1 MLLDLGF
8 IKDTPIVLDIYL
20 KTMITYLLIIVN
32 SYFIMKMKIMTK
44 FFISERCRLA
54 LDNKLHLVYRGMVG
68 HSPSYITDRTITWDA
83 GLFQQSRT

>member
-32 SYFIMKMKIMTK
+32 SYFIIKMEIMTK
-44 FFISERCRLA
+44 FLYRRGAANTRITSFSF
-54 LDNKLHLVYRGMVG
+54 VYQGAVG

-83 GLFQQSRT
+83 DLFQQSRT

>member
-8 IKDTPIVLDIYL
+8 IKDTLIVLDIYL

-44 FFISERCRLA
+44 FL
-54 LDNKLHLVYRGMVG
+54 YRRG
-68 HSPSYITDRTITWDA
+68 A
-83 GLFQQSRT
+83 A